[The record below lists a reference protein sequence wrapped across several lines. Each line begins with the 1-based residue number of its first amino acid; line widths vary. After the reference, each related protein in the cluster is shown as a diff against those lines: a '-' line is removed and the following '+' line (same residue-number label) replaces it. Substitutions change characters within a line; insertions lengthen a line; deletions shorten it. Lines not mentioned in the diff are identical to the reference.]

1 MADPDSCREVDGGY
15 ECGTSHRVG
24 SKVSCRCAGTVPV
37 PGRNIRAVPRG
48 PTIEP
53 SSCQQAE
60 RFVHNRRLC
69 FNPGTWPSAAYYSF
83 DNALNRWYILN
94 NRMYSNICFSG
105 RLGDNRHSALPA
117 LKDITLGRYVPGESA
132 LHRLDPRTK
141 IVGAAILA
149 IGLLGTRSG
158 FTPVGLIAC
167 VLLLAQA
174 CRLPVRLLLANLR
187 PLLPLLILTLVLNA
201 LLTPG
206 RTCYEIPLGAG
217 RFTCEGVERG
227 LFLVGRLSALVL
239 GTSLLTL
246 ATSPLELAD
255 GLETLLRPFRRIGL
269 PAHELAMTTTIAL
282 RFVPILVD
290 EADRLRKAQLARG
303 ADFGGGPVRRI
314 RSLFPLLLPL
324 FLSAFGRAD
333 RLAVAM
339 EARCYQGDRG
349 RSRYRTYA
357 LGAMDGVALAGAVL
371 VSGLALCAGRL

>member
-1 MADPDSCREVDGGY
+1 MYHRILRDGPQYACRLGGPRRSA
-15 ECGTSHRVG
+15 CPATRV
-24 SKVSCRCAGTVPV
+24 
-37 PGRNIRAVPRG
+37 
-48 PTIEP
+48 
-53 SSCQQAE
+53 E
-60 RFVHNRRLC
+60 RFVHNRRSS
-69 FNPGTWPSAAYYSF
+69 FSPGIWPSTAHYSF
-83 DNALNRWYILN
+83 DNALDRWYILIN
-94 NRMYSNICFSG
+94 EIRSNICFSG
-105 RLGDNRHSALPA
+105 RLGDNGHRALPV

-141 IVGAAILA
+141 IVGAGVLA
-149 IGLLGTRSG
+149 IGLLGARSG
-158 FTPVGLIAC
+158 FTPVGFILC
-167 VLLLAQA
+167 VLFLARACRFPLRLLAG
-174 CRLPVRLLLANLR
+174 NLR
-187 PLLPLLILTLVLNA
+187 PLLPLLALTLILNA

-206 RTCYEIPLGAG
+206 QTCYEIPLGAG

-227 LFLVGRLSALVL
+227 LFLVARLSSLVL

-255 GLETLLRPFRRIGL
+255 GLEALLRPFRRIGL

-333 RLAVAM
+333 RLAIAM

-349 RSRYRTYA
+349 RTRYRTYS

-371 VSGLALCAGRL
+371 GSGLALCAGRL